1 MGAIPLADAR
11 SGMVLEHDVVV
22 RLLAAG
28 VALTP
33 AHLSLLRQW
42 GVAEVAVRGVGRPGA
57 GAPGAGAAP
66 PAADPLE
73 AEVAD
78 LFRNAGPAHPA
89 LDELKT
95 LVLARRRREGG
106 EGSDGQS
113 R

>member
-1 MGAIPLADAR
+1 
-11 SGMVLEHDVVV
+11 MVLEHDDVV

-57 GAPGAGAAP
+57 GEAP

-73 AEVAD
+73 VEVAD

-89 LDELKT
+89 LDELKS

-106 EGSDGQS
+106 EGSDGQP